1 MSTANIPGAPLEDW
15 SPAVPFG
22 NERMADGQ
30 ERTLTRPGGTADHAN
45 KCFLREDRHV
55 MSVDA
60 RVAELTQKMWKR
72 KFYALLS
79 QPSPTPEKLKP
90 LLPAHLEYMISL
102 EKSGVLF
109 ASGPLSD
116 GKGPPT
122 GAGLTILRVTGI
134 DEARAL
140 AEADPFVLNGL
151 RTFELKEWTIMEGT
165 LGLRVNLSDQS
176 VEVA

>member
-1 MSTANIPGAPLEDW
+1 
-15 SPAVPFG
+15 
-22 NERMADGQ
+22 MADDQG
-30 ERTLTRPGGTADHAN
+30 RTLTRPGGTANHAKN
-45 KCFLREDRHV
+45 VSLVGEERHV
-55 MSVDA
+55 MSVEA
-60 RVAELTQKMWKR
+60 RIAELTEKMWRR
-72 KFYALLS
+72 KFYAVLS

-90 LLPAHLEYMISL
+90 LLPEHLEYMISL
-102 EKSGVLF
+102 EKRGLLF

-140 AEADPFVLNGL
+140 ADADPLVRNGL
-151 RTFELKEWTIMEGT
+151 RTYELKEWTIMEGT

-176 VEVA
+176 IEVA

>member
-1 MSTANIPGAPLEDW
+1 
-15 SPAVPFG
+15 
-22 NERMADGQ
+22 MADGQ
-30 ERTLTRPGGTADHAN
+30 ERTLTRPGGTANHVEN
-45 KCFLREDRHV
+45 VLLVREERQV

-60 RVAELTQKMWKR
+60 RIAELTQKMWKR

-102 EKSGVLF
+102 EKRGFLF

-151 RTFELKEWTIMEGT
+151 RTYELKEWTIMEGT
-165 LGLRVNLSDQS
+165 LGLRVNLSDLS
-176 VEVA
+176 IEVS

>member
-1 MSTANIPGAPLEDW
+1 MSD
-15 SPAVPFG
+15 
-22 NERMADGQ
+22 
-30 ERTLTRPGGTADHAN
+30 
-45 KCFLREDRHV
+45 
-55 MSVDA
+55 DA
-60 RVAELTQKMWKR
+60 RIAELTQKMWRR
-72 KFYALLS
+72 KFFAVLS

-90 LLPAHLEYMISL
+90 LLQSHLEYMISL
-102 EKSGVLF
+102 EKRGVLF

-122 GAGLTILRVTGI
+122 GAGLTVLRVKDL

-140 AEADPFVLNGL
+140 ADADPFVRNKL
-151 RTFELKEWTIMEGT
+151 RTYELKEWTIMEGT